1 MNNKILSITNKTLPI
16 EYPLN
21 IKNADKD
28 YLSDI
33 LFSKINYDKNIIQ
46 VDYIDKNNK
55 QIHEEINSR
64 SISTKKEEKM
74 CSFDYV
80 FNNCEKYDIDYDES
94 LDGKYKR
101 IMYKRIGPSNPDEED
116 IDILIKNIMID
127 IKNKNNKTKKKHAE
141 TLCIE
146 SFLNEKTT
154 FEGEDRNILGLCDDI
169 FKKFLVNNDTK
180 DI

>member
-1 MNNKILSITNKTLPI
+1 
-16 EYPLN
+16 
-21 IKNADKD
+21 
-28 YLSDI
+28 
-33 LFSKINYDKNIIQ
+33 
-46 VDYIDKNNK
+46 
-55 QIHEEINSR
+55 
-64 SISTKKEEKM
+64 
-74 CSFDYV
+74 
-80 FNNCEKYDIDYDES
+80 
-94 LDGKYKR
+94 
-101 IMYKRIGPSNPDEED
+101 
-116 IDILIKNIMID
+116 MID